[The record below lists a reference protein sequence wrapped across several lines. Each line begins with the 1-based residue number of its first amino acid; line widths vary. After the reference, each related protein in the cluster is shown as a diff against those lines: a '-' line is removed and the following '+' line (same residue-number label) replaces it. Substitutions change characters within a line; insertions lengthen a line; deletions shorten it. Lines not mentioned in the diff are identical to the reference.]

1 MLGVHNQVEPPSDR
15 RGYATATC
23 GSLASVGRKVDM
35 KTQAIIA
42 VATVIV
48 VAQCAHAI
56 DYKKNTISGGG
67 TTAHATFSSYS
78 SITTLNGSNTT
89 TVTSGVPAPNF
100 QLGDFD
106 WAEHGF
112 GNKTLDQ
119 KIRDAEQKLFK
130 LYFIRDVCRKLQDE
144 IRITFEK
151 KDIREVL
158 TQVSEVVGTELPYDV
173 PEGSYIVEKS
183 DVSGMP
189 TDQFLASVAQVCGL
203 TLKYERDKL
212 VFIKQEHSKSSNKTG
227 GR

>member
-1 MLGVHNQVEPPSDR
+1 
-15 RGYATATC
+15 
-23 GSLASVGRKVDM
+23 M
-35 KTQAIIA
+35 KRQTVIA
-42 VATVIV
+42 AATVIV

-67 TTAHATFSSYS
+67 TTHSSFSSYS
-78 SITTLNGSNTT
+78 SSTTIGGSNTT
-89 TVTSGVPAPNF
+89 TMTSGVPTPNF

-158 TQVSEVVGTELPYDV
+158 TQVSEIVGTKLPYEV

-189 TDQFLASVAQVCGL
+189 TDQFLVSVAQVCGL

-212 VFIKQEHSKSSNKTG
+212 VFIKQENRQSSNKTG

>member
-1 MLGVHNQVEPPSDR
+1 
-15 RGYATATC
+15 
-23 GSLASVGRKVDM
+23 M
-35 KTQAIIA
+35 KRQAVIA
-42 VATVIV
+42 AATVIV
-48 VAQCAHAI
+48 VAQCVHAI

-67 TTAHATFSSYS
+67 TTRATFRSYS
-78 SITTLNGSNTT
+78 SSTTIDGSNTT

-100 QLGDFD
+100 QFGNFD

-119 KIRDAEQKLFK
+119 RIRDSEQKLFK
-130 LYFIRDVCRKLQDE
+130 LYFIRDVCRKFKDE
-144 IRITFEK
+144 ISITFEK

-158 TQVSEVVGTELPYDV
+158 MQVSEIIGTKLPYEV
-173 PEGSYIVEKS
+173 PEGSYLVENS

-189 TDQFLASVAQVCGL
+189 ADQFLVSVSQVCGL

-212 VFIKQEHSKSSNKTG
+212 VFTKQENRNSSNKTG